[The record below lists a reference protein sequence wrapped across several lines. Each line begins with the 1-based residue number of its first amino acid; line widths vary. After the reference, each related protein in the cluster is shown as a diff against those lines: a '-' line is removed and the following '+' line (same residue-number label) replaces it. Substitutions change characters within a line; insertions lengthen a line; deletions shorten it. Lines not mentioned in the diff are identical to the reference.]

1 MRFTNRITFT
11 KAGSIL
17 TKPQGFVPEKITRS
31 QQAGGGQPRLR
42 ERSDTR
48 KRWPFLDDP
57 NTPVELK
64 ALITQRITRWH
75 EYTKLYQQ
83 LRDCTDVE
91 ACAYVAG
98 KLLDAYLDNQAIT
111 RELDY
116 YQKNGK
122 VLGRHP
128 MFRHFQQLA
137 RLRSSSVK
145 DLIREQQKTKDNI
158 WRIKSEMKKGDK
170 PHLDEKRRQKLQEYE
185 MKLQEINNLLGDE

>member
-1 MRFTNRITFT
+1 MRFTNRITF
-11 KAGSIL
+11 KQAGSVFSIL
-17 TKPQGFVPEKITRS
+17 SDRDSSKRS
-31 QQAGGGQPRLR
+31 PKAEGVQPRLH

-57 NTPVELK
+57 KTPVELQ

-75 EYTKLYQQ
+75 EYTGLYQQ

-91 ACAYVAG
+91 QCASVAG
-98 KLLDAYLDNQAIT
+98 RLMDAYLDHQAIS

-122 VLGRHP
+122 VLGCHP
-128 MFRHFQQLA
+128 MFRHYQQLA

-145 DLIREQQKTKDNI
+145 ELLREQQKTKDNI
-158 WRIKSEMKKGDK
+158 WRVKSEMRKGDK
-170 PHLDEKRRQKLQEYE
+170 PHLDGKRQQKLQEYE
-185 MKLQEINNLLGDE
+185 LKLQEINNLLGE

>member
-1 MRFTNRITFT
+1 MRFCNRIEFRCVPVSRLPGTHPSVS
-11 KAGSIL
+11 G
-17 TKPQGFVPEKITRS
+17 PQTANPGT
-31 QQAGGGQPRLR
+31 RLR

-57 NTPVELK
+57 KTPVELK

-75 EYTKLYQQ
+75 EYTDLYRQ
-83 LRDCTDVE
+83 LRDCADVE
-91 ACAYVAG
+91 ACAGVAG
-98 KLLDAYLDNQAIT
+98 RLLDAYLDHQAIT

-128 MFRHFQQLA
+128 LFRHFQQLA

-145 DLIREQQKTKDNI
+145 DLLREQQKTKDNI
-158 WRIKSEMKKGDK
+158 WRVNSEIRKGDK